1 MQTLHQLDADAWTGP
16 FATATCEAAVAA
28 LERGGVV
35 YLPQLAF
42 VLEERERSL
51 FSPGLSDGRAKNIT
65 LDPAG
70 GALQGGELDDAT
82 GAVLRGMLQRFS
94 DAAVQ
99 LTGALLPNYAGRIE
113 RARATYRPV
122 EIAGRSYSPTKDD
135 KLLHVDAFPSRPARG
150 RRILRLFANINPAG
164 QSRLWHVGEDFE
176 VYAKRFLPRLR
187 AQYPFEAAALA
198 LAGITKG
205 RRSAY
210 DTCMLGLHDTG
221 KRDAAYQKDAP
232 FAAVAFPPGS
242 TWLCFTD
249 QVLHA
254 ALQGQFA
261 LEQTFH
267 LDVAAMAEPARS
279 PLKVLERLTGRAL
292 V

>member
-1 MQTLHQLDADAWTGP
+1 MQTVHQLDQDTWAGP
-16 FATATCEAAVAA
+16 FAAETCREAVAA
-28 LERGGVV
+28 LERGGVL

-42 VLEERERSL
+42 VLEKRERSL
-51 FSPGLSDGRAKNIT
+51 FSSNLSDSKAKNIT
-65 LDPAG
+65 LDPASG
-70 GALQGGELDDAT
+70 TLQGGDLDDA
-82 GAVLRGMLQRFS
+82 ADALLRGMLQRFS
-94 DAAVQ
+94 DAATQ
-99 LTGALLPNYAGRIE
+99 LAAGLLPDYAGRIE
-113 RARATYRPV
+113 RARTTYRPV
-122 EIAGRSYSPTKDD
+122 EIAGRSYSPKKDD
-135 KLLHVDAFPSRPARG
+135 KLLHVDTFPSRPARG

-164 QSRLWHVGEDFE
+164 QSRLWHVGEEFE
-176 VYAKRFLPRLR
+176 AYAKRFLPGLR

-198 LAGITKG
+198 LLGITKG

-210 DTCMLGLHDTG
+210 DTLMLGLHDTG
-221 KRDAAYQKDAP
+221 KLDAAYQKDAP

-242 TWLCFTD
+242 TWLCYTD

-254 ALQGQFA
+254 ALEGQFA

-279 PLKVLERLTGRAL
+279 PLKVLERMTGRAL